1 MLAVY
6 KDPEL
11 SQQSIGIQTNLSG
24 AMVNNYLKTMRE
36 AGVIE
41 VGKKNKRDK
50 VYNISRKGERVLM
63 KALVDCSA
71 ELVQHVSKIKK
82 ILNSKLVGF
91 FTNSRPYKVV
101 LYGGADTAHFVLESL
116 AGIHN
121 VSVVAIVDGDS
132 SKWGSELNAISIQ
145 SPDSLSRI
153 EFDTII
159 ICSYAHQETIY
170 QSISHLEKSGIHIVQ
185 LSSI

>member
-6 KDPEL
+6 RDPEL
-11 SQQSIGIQTNLSG
+11 SQHNIGMQTNLSG

-36 AGVIE
+36 AGVIR

-50 VYNISRKGERVLM
+50 VYNISKKGEQILM
-63 KALVDCSA
+63 RALVDCSA

-82 ILNSKLVGF
+82 ILNSRLVSF
-91 FTNSRPYKVV
+91 FKDNNSHTVV

-116 AGIHN
+116 AGIAN
-121 VSVVAIVDGDS
+121 VSVAGIVDGDS
-132 SKWGSELNAISIQ
+132 SKWGSDLNAIPIQ
-145 SPDSLSRI
+145 SPENLSQL

-170 QSISHLEKSGIHIVQ
+170 KSIAHFEQSGIHIVQ

>member
-11 SQQSIGIQTNLSG
+11 SQHTIGKQTNLSG

-50 VYNISRKGERVLM
+50 VYNLSNKGEQVLM
-63 KALVDCSA
+63 GALVDCSA

-82 ILNSKLVGF
+82 ILNSRLVSF
-91 FTNSRPYKVV
+91 FKDNKSHVVV

-116 AGIHN
+116 AGITN
-121 VSVVAIVDGDS
+121 VSVVGIVDGDS
-132 SKWGSELNAISIQ
+132 SKWGTDLNAILIQ
-145 SPDSLSRI
+145 SPDILSQL

-170 QSISHLEKSGIHIVQ
+170 RSISHFEQNGIHIVQ